1 VDLENNPDQLAEFA
15 LACRS
20 AAWFWKSHGLN
31 ELADAGDFQQITKR
45 INGDLTGEADR
56 LAFFSRAQ
64 EALERYVEGERGAKR
79 NLLVIRSRTLLWR
92 ELVRS
97 IAIDQLARWARK
109 FTVGQERR
117 LKPLFAS

>member
-1 VDLENNPDQLAEFA
+1 VDLENNPDQLAEPA

-31 ELADAGDFQQITKR
+31 ELADVGDFQQITKR

-64 EALERYVEGERGAKR
+64 EALA
-79 NLLVIRSRTLLWR
+79 
-92 ELVRS
+92 
-97 IAIDQLARWARK
+97 
-109 FTVGQERR
+109 
-117 LKPLFAS
+117 